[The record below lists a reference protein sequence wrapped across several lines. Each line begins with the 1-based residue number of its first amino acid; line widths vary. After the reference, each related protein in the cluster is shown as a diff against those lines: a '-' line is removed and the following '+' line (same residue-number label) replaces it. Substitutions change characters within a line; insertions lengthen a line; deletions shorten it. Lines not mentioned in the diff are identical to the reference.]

1 MSLRM
6 FDDGGKHILLVFFND
21 SALTVKLYSA
31 PTAALTD
38 ALTAGS
44 FTEVAGGG
52 YAAKAIAAGNNTISL
67 ISGIPTADFPELVW
81 TFTGPLTGNAAIA
94 GYVVIDTTSGEAL
107 WAEHL
112 ATAFT
117 PQNNNDKLS
126 ITPRFMLGNTNDA
139 AAIAL

>member
-6 FDDGGKHILLVFFND
+6 FDNGAMRILNTFFD
-21 SALTVKLYSA
+21 ARALTVKLYSA
-31 PTAALTD
+31 PTATLTD

-52 YAAKAIAAGNNTISL
+52 YASKAIAAGDNAVSL
-67 ISGIPTADFPELVW
+67 LSGIPTADFPELVW
-81 TFTGPLTGNAAIA
+81 TFTGPLTGSAAIA
-94 GYVVIDTTSGEAL
+94 GYVVIDNTSGEAL

-126 ITPRFMLGNTNDA
+126 ITPRFMLGNTDDA